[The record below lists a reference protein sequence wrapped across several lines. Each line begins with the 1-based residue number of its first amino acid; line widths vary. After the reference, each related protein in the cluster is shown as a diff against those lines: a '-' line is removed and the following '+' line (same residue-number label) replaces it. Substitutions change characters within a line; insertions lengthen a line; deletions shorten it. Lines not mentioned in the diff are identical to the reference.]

1 MKLGLGLCQ
10 SSCLLHT
17 GIEGSPSH
25 NKKDDVCTNFKEK
38 KLGLVWYVCLNN
50 SFQFFFFFLKY
61 MWVKRSV
68 KIHIILFKN

>member
-1 MKLGLGLCQ
+1 MKFGLGLCQ

-38 KLGLVWYVCLNN
+38 KIRARLVRMFKQQFSV
-50 SFQFFFFFLKY
+50 FFFFE
-61 MWVKRSV
+61 
-68 KIHIILFKN
+68 IHVGEKECENTCNIV

>member
-38 KLGLVWYVCLNN
+38 KIRARLVRM
-50 SFQFFFFFLKY
+50 FKQQFSVFFFLKY
-61 MWVKRSV
+61 MCMKKSV
-68 KIHIILFKN
+68 KIHVILFKN

>member
-1 MKLGLGLCQ
+1 MKLGLCLCQ

-38 KLGLVWYVCLNN
+38 KIRARLVRMFKQQFSV
-50 SFQFFFFFLKY
+50 FFFFE
-61 MWVKRSV
+61 
-68 KIHIILFKN
+68 IHVREKECENTCNIV